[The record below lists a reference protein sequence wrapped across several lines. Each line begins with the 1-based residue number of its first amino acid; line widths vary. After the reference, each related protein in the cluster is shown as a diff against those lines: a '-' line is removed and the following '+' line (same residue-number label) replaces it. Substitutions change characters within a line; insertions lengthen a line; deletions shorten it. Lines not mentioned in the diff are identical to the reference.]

1 MMLHRIM
8 FISQVNPTLIEI
20 QLFSEIVNSS

>member
-8 FISQVNPTLIEI
+8 FISQINSPLIES
-20 QLFSEIVNSS
+20 QLSSEIVNSS